1 MAYGFMSDAALSV
14 AANAVSANVYAGK
27 LYEFVGPCTVRVR
40 ASASAVGLQATVLA
54 NGVAVMPDQAIS
66 QSNTWPK
73 LPDDMVIQFPF
84 DGGRLILTF
93 RNTTVGALTVN
104 HVTEIIG

>member
-1 MAYGFMSDAALSV
+1 
-14 AANAVSANVYAGK
+14 
-27 LYEFVGPCTVRVR
+27 
-40 ASASAVGLQATVLA
+40 
-54 NGVAVMPDQAIS
+54 
-66 QSNTWPK
+66 
-73 LPDDMVIQFPF
+73 MVIQFPF